1 MSMTAQALLNT
12 MHKSETW
19 RLHSTNCCVEVVHW
33 LDDQQQY
40 TETGPHRWA
49 VYAYIYPQHPHFARF
64 SGNSGLQPATQAM
77 PLHGGATFLRYQC
90 RTATG
95 EVSSVKVGADYNH
108 LFDEAFTF
116 YATPEQ
122 AVEVFDDAAKLLDW
136 LEQDFAAN
144 LIPASRENGR

>member
-1 MSMTAQALLNT
+1 MAMTAQALLNA

-19 RLHSTNCCVEVVHW
+19 RLHSTGCCVEVVHW
-33 LDDQQQY
+33 LEDQQQY
-40 TETGPHRWA
+40 TEPGPHRWA

-64 SGNSGLQPATQAM
+64 SGRSRLQPAAEAL
-77 PLHGGATFLRYQC
+77 PLHWGASFLQYHY
-90 RTATG
+90 RTATR
-95 EVSSVKVGADYNH
+95 EVSSVQVGADYNH
-108 LFDEAFTF
+108 LHDAAYTF
-116 YATPEQ
+116 ADRPEL